1 MTLCMLY
8 KDDEKYRNLLQSI
21 ISSAEESTD
30 NGRTQLSL
38 LEQYSHTRWK
48 GNGRRDLV
56 YPSDPGSAEHEE
68 VVVRL
73 SGFVLRTNLP
83 PITRIEQ
90 LPKNPY
96 AARQSLTLT
105 GLSLSNFDSNLRAV
119 SEVHSYFADNLPNGA
134 LQPLKHNKDGGH
146 SYLEVSNRYFT
157 QEVDDMGYPDIAIDP
172 YIDPHGILTSKVTTG
187 RHTEDNT
194 VLYFERM
201 RLDAQSNPPPS
212 ESDILLKFKHVL
224 QCTNI
229 QGKIRHAHEVED
241 VNNQVFHSLVKQPTS
256 PLKKVKRT
264 VGYDTQTYDTDHPVA
279 GMKRLRINA
288 EDIWYRSNIAGCSIS
303 KVQIIVWLRNDRRV

>member
-1 MTLCMLY
+1 
-8 KDDEKYRNLLQSI
+8 
-21 ISSAEESTD
+21 
-30 NGRTQLSL
+30 
-38 LEQYSHTRWK
+38 
-48 GNGRRDLV
+48 
-56 YPSDPGSAEHEE
+56 EE

-187 RHTEDNT
+187 RHTKENT
-194 VLYFERM
+194 VLKYVYNPCKPTAIIVGHIVEVQASFCSVPTSKGRFVM
-201 RLDAQSNPPPS
+201 LMKLRSVCILDTS
-212 ESDILLKFKHVL
+212 VL
-224 QCTNI
+224 
-229 QGKIRHAHEVED
+229 
-241 VNNQVFHSLVKQPTS
+241 QPTS
-256 PLKKVKRT
+256 PLKKVKCT

-288 EDIWYRSNIAGCSIS
+288 E
-303 KVQIIVWLRNDRRV
+303 NDMV